1 MSQDTSSDLVGLDT
15 LVANTAYLKAQHI
28 DRNELK
34 KQRLS
39 LTLPKPRKSSALQL
53 VGGNTYESLC
63 ERQPIGR
70 KLFQQF
76 LLASDLQ
83 YVAATEFLEDLNRWS
98 IAEGETREKAK
109 QRILTKF
116 CRPESKSFLSYLT
129 GEVGEKCR
137 NLSEKNFDEVTMGQI
152 KEATRDFLRGK
163 PFSEY
168 LKSPIFYRF
177 LQWKE
182 FEKQKITSKYFYEFR
197 TLGKGGF
204 GEVSTKNTSI
214 SLSI

>member
-15 LVANTAYLKAQHI
+15 LVANTAYLKAQHV

-34 KQRLS
+34 KQRHS
-39 LTLPKPRKSSALQL
+39 LTLPKPKKSSALQL
-53 VGGNTYESLC
+53 VGGNKYESLC

-116 CRPESKSFLSYLT
+116 FRPESKSFLSYLT
-129 GEVGEKCR
+129 GEAAEKCR
-137 NLSEKNFDEVTMGQI
+137 NLSEKNFDEVTMDQI

>member
-1 MSQDTSSDLVGLDT
+1 MSQDTSGDLVGLDT
-15 LVANTAYLKAQHI
+15 LVANTAYLRAQNVDH
-28 DRNELK
+28 NELK

-39 LTLPKPRKSSALQL
+39 LTLPKPKKSSAQQL
-53 VGGNTYESLC
+53 VGGYKYESLC

-83 YVAATEFLEDLNRWS
+83 YVAAAEFLEDLNRWS
-98 IAEGETREKAK
+98 LAEGETREKAK
-109 QRILTKF
+109 QTILTKF
-116 CRPESKSFLSYLT
+116 CQPESRSFLSYLT
-129 GEVGEKCR
+129 GEEAEKCR
-137 NLSEKNFDEVTMGQI
+137 NLSAKNFDEVTMDQI

-204 GEVSTKNTSI
+204 GEVSTKNTSTSI
-214 SLSI
+214 SV